1 MEIIHKSHSERL
13 KYFVNKIYDD
23 NLFLLSSSIS
33 YYSALALAP
42 FVMILLAVASFLKQ
56 NIQSEII
63 QEAYSASPELG
74 TMIKLVFSNVN
85 EGLSLGSISGLIGG
99 IVLLW
104 TASLVFL
111 QFRYSF
117 DVIYG
122 DISAESRKS
131 IWEIV
136 KDKIF
141 AMFIVLAAGLFI
153 ILTLSLN
160 HIVGYLY
167 GSNFSKTP
175 IVKFLFFNFNFV
187 IYYLMFLAI
196 HHFIPTRKPKFSNV
210 TMIALLSTV
219 FFIIGNYLLTFYLK
233 NIASGSIYGATGSL
247 FVFLVWSFYSSFT
260 IFLSIEVFLYLKH
273 FRKAHKI

>member
-1 MEIIHKSHSERL
+1 MEIIHKSHSERF

-56 NIQSEII
+56 NIQEGIVR
-63 QEAYSASPELG
+63 EAYMASPELG
-74 TMIKLVFSNVN
+74 AMIKLVFNNVN
-85 EGLSLGSISGLIGG
+85 EGLSLGSLPGVIGG
-99 IVLLW
+99 VILLW

-122 DISAESRKS
+122 DISTESRKS
-131 IWEIV
+131 IWEVV
-136 KDKIF
+136 KDKLF
-141 AMFIVLAAGLFI
+141 AMIIVIGAGLFI
-153 ILTLSLN
+153 ILSLSLN
-160 HIVGYLY
+160 HIVGYLF
-167 GSNFSKTP
+167 GSSFSKAP
-175 IVKFLFFNFNFV
+175 LIKFLFFNFNFV

-210 TMIALLSTV
+210 SMIALLSTV
-219 FFIIGNYLLTFYLK
+219 FFIIGNFILTFYLK
-233 NIASGSIYGATGSL
+233 NIASNSIYGATGSL

-260 IFLSIEVFLYLKH
+260 VFLSIEVFLFLKY
-273 FRKAHKI
+273 FRKK